1 MVNMSK
7 KHCTNSQSTEQQHT
21 CMLTMGLNM
30 TTQKNSP
37 LKLLTF
43 LVIWVT
49 QHLKFNAFS
58 FSMIYVI
65 PFLFLNR

>member
-1 MVNMSK
+1 
-7 KHCTNSQSTEQQHT
+7 
-21 CMLTMGLNM
+21 MLAMGLNV